1 MSSGM
6 GGGGCQQ
13 TGQKP
18 SLSQYKEGR
27 AGEGSVGVIEV

>member
-6 GGGGCQQ
+6 GGGGYQQ

-18 SLSQYKEGR
+18 SLSQYTKGW
-27 AGEGSVGVIEV
+27 AGGGSVGVIEV